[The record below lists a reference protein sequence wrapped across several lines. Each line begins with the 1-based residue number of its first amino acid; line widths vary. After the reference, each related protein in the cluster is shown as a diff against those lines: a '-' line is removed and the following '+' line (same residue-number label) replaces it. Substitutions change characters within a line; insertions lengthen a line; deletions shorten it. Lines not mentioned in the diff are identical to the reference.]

1 MNTDDLVFMML
12 KSEPLEIFE
21 NLLKEEKTE
30 LEWDKLLDMCYCE
43 ERYESIGG
51 DLGNEENPP
60 INYERLAY
68 LEKLIALLEQNG
80 IEIEK

>member
-1 MNTDDLVFMML
+1 MNADDLVFMML

-21 NLLKEEKTE
+21 NLLKEGNSE

-43 ERYESIGG
+43 ERYESVGG

-68 LEKLIALLEQNG
+68 LERLIALLKQNG
-80 IEIEK
+80 I